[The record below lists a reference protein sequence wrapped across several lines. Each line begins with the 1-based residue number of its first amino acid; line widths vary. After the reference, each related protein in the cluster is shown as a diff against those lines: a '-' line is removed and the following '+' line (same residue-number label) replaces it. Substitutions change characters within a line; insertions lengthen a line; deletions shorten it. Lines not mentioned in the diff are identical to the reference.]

1 MQLTPILKKA
11 RVLRNFCYVGD
22 YRAAS
27 TMAELR
33 LDRHACPYNRATGTY
48 WIRELDLHL
57 APAHHNLLS
66 ELWLAVALKGAGVT
80 FRNCGSGIVADTGAF
95 SVVVDTPEELFLLH
109 EIIAGGVYNVV
120 SGRQGGVVLDIGMNV
135 GFASLYFAAQPWV
148 EAVWSYEPV
157 PETYARALRNFA
169 RNPALAAKIVPH
181 DFGLSD
187 AAGKL
192 TFDYCSQWRAAVGI
206 SGLGPEFRRTHG
218 IAESDISR
226 VSVDVRDIC
235 SVIKDVRARYRQA
248 QVIVKIDCEGAEY
261 AIIAALRSAGLLRQV
276 DAFLIEWHQHGPR
289 ELEQA
294 LTSAGF
300 FALSLMPRAT
310 ATGMLYAHLGVEGVN
325 NL

>member
-22 YRAAS
+22 YQAAS

-33 LDRHACPYNRATGTY
+33 LDRHACLYDRATETY
-48 WIRELDLHL
+48 WVRELDLHL

-66 ELWLAVALKGAGVT
+66 ELWRAVALKEAGVT
-80 FRNCGSGIVADTGAF
+80 FTNCDSDIVADTGAF
-95 SVVVDTPEELFLLH
+95 SVVVDTAEELFLLH
-109 EIIAGGVYNVV
+109 EIVADGVYNVA
-120 SGRQGGVVLDIGMNV
+120 SGRQGSVVLDIGMNV

-148 EAVWSYEPV
+148 ETVWSYEPV

-169 RNPALAAKIVPH
+169 RNPAVAAKVVPH

-192 TFDYCSQWRAAVGI
+192 TFDYCSQWAAAVGV
-206 SGLGPEFRRTHG
+206 SGLDPEFRRTHG
-218 IAESDISR
+218 LAESDISR
-226 VSVDVRDIC
+226 VSVDVQEVC
-235 SVIKDVRARYRQA
+235 SVIQEVRAGYPHA
-248 QVIVKIDCEGAEY
+248 QVIAKIDCEGAEY

-276 DAFLIEWHQHGPR
+276 DAFLIEWHQHGPG

-310 ATGMLYAHLGVEGVN
+310 ATGMLYAHLGVEGVK